1 MTNPD
6 ENYNSNNYMS
16 AGSRVIMEQKTKAEE
31 LYSQKKSELFQ
42 KYGGKAE
49 EVSMVDFYLQSQS
62 KNSFVTKGIQKFE
75 DSVITAM

>member
-6 ENYNSNNYMS
+6 ENHNSNNYMS

-31 LYSQKKSELFQ
+31 VYSQKKSELFQ

-49 EVSMVDFYLQSQS
+49 EVSMVDFYL
-62 KNSFVTKGIQKFE
+62 
-75 DSVITAM
+75 